1 MSESVELR
9 PWLDGNIP
17 AGRGPGSLLAAGRAD
32 VEVGF
37 IEMVDDSK
45 ARAYYPADSSNEI
58 VAPVMEGRYFAG
70 AICPALLGSDGRV
83 AAIYP
88 PLAWVEGED
97 PLLVGD
103 AEADRAR
110 VEHLQE
116 EKNERFEAA
125 KAALDEEME
134 NLDERLETSRADITQ
149 AQEDAAAAI
158 LEAIATRDAAMM
170 GAVDWYATTPTP
182 DSPPATGWSTT
193 PPEWGG
199 GAYIWRKTVVTH
211 GDGTQVVG
219 EPVLITGNQ
228 GPAGTGAALVRIDS
242 TRGTVFKEAGFSTD
256 LQATVF
262 SGAKQIAS
270 IYELWEEF
278 GPRAYLEW
286 WWRKHDDSD
295 FGLISSADTRLSQA
309 GFRLTVSPAD
319 VDVSTVFQCVL
330 HA

>member
-1 MSESVELR
+1 MRNNLPEGAQPWAKQVSKTLRSDKKTLSRSEANQRSKTVQMSVGGSRLARVDSSVADVRTAEDRLSD
-9 PWLDGNIP
+9 LE
-17 AGRGPGSLLAAGRAD
+17 GSLSGT
-32 VEVGF
+32 
-37 IEMVDDSK
+37 
-45 ARAYYPADSSNEI
+45 
-58 VAPVMEGRYFAG
+58 
-70 AICPALLGSDGRV
+70 
-83 AAIYP
+83 
-88 PLAWVEGED
+88 VEGIDEIIND
-97 PLLVGD
+97 PETGLSTRLD
-103 AEADRAR
+103 
-110 VEHLQE
+110 
-116 EKNERFEAA
+116 AA

-134 NLDERLETSRADITQ
+134 NLDERLTASRADITQ

-262 SGAKQIAS
+262 SGAKQITD
-270 IYELWEEF
+270 IYGLWEEF
-278 GPRAYLEW
+278 GPTAYLEW

-330 HA
+330 NT

>member
-1 MSESVELR
+1 MRNNLPEGAQPWAKHVNKTLNKDRRKLSRNEANKRSNQVNIAVGGPRLAKVDASEASNRSNETRLED
-9 PWLDGNIP
+9 LE
-17 AGRGPGSLLAAGRAD
+17 GSLGGTIDGFDD
-32 VEVGF
+32 VLN
-37 IEMVDDSK
+37 
-45 ARAYYPADSSNEI
+45 NEDTGVI
-58 VAPVMEGRYFAG
+58 PMLEQQKVR
-70 AICPALLGSDGRV
+70 L
-83 AAIYP
+83 
-88 PLAWVEGED
+88 
-97 PLLVGD
+97 
-103 AEADRAR
+103 
-110 VEHLQE
+110 E
-116 EKNERFEAA
+116 EA

-149 AQEDAAAAI
+149 AQEDAARAI
-158 LEAIATRDAAMM
+158 LEAIATRDAAMI
-170 GAVDWYATTPTP
+170 GSVDWYATTPTP

-262 SGAKQIAS
+262 SGAKQITD

-278 GPRAYLEW
+278 GPTAYLEW

>member
-1 MSESVELR
+1 MISEPCFYLDLIPPTQR
-9 PWLDGNIP
+9 PQK
-17 AGRGPGSLLAAGRAD
+17 LLAPSRQDGQARFLELVDSTSAR
-32 VEVGF
+32 VE
-37 IEMVDDSK
+37 
-45 ARAYYPADSSNEI
+45 YPVNSGNE
-58 VAPVMEGRYFAG
+58 VVTAMAEGTYFAG
-70 AICPALLGSDGRV
+70 ALCAGVLGADGRV
-83 AAIYP
+83 AMVYP
-88 PLAWVEGED
+88 PLGWVDDEE
-97 PLLVGD
+97 PIQVGD
-103 AEADRAR
+103 AP
-110 VEHLQE
+110 EHLQQVTGALE
-116 EKNERFEAA
+116 DAQTR
-125 KAALDEEME
+125 LDEEMSG
-134 NLDERLETSRADITQ
+134 LTKVVDASRADITQ

-199 GAYIWRKTVVTH
+199 GAYIWRKTIITH
-211 GDGTQVVG
+211 GDGTKVEG
-219 EPVLITGNQ
+219 TPALITGNQ

-262 SGAKQIAS
+262 SGAKQITD
-270 IYELWEEF
+270 IYGLWEEF
-278 GPRAYLEW
+278 GPTAYLEW

>member
-1 MSESVELR
+1 MRNNLPEGAQPWAKQVSKTLRADKKTLSRSEANQRAKTVQMSVGGSRLARVDSSIADVRTAEDRLSDLE
-9 PWLDGNIP
+9 
-17 AGRGPGSLLAAGRAD
+17 GSLTGT
-32 VEVGF
+32 
-37 IEMVDDSK
+37 
-45 ARAYYPADSSNEI
+45 
-58 VAPVMEGRYFAG
+58 
-70 AICPALLGSDGRV
+70 
-83 AAIYP
+83 
-88 PLAWVEGED
+88 VEGIDEVLND
-97 PLLVGD
+97 PETGIS
-103 AEADRAR
+103 AR
-110 VEHLQE
+110 LD
-116 EKNERFEAA
+116 AA

-134 NLDERLETSRADITQ
+134 NLDERLTASRADITQ

-182 DSPPATGWSTT
+182 TTPPTTGWSTT

-199 GAYIWRKTVVTH
+199 GAYIWRKTIVTH

-256 LQATVF
+256 LHATVF
-262 SGAKQIAS
+262 SGAKQITD
-270 IYELWEEF
+270 IYGLWEEF
-278 GPRAYLEW
+278 GPTAYLEW

>member
-1 MSESVELR
+1 MTEVTLR
-9 PWLDGNIP
+9 PYIDGRIP
-17 AGRGPGSLLAAGRAD
+17 SRGASSRLLQEGRAD
-32 VEVGF
+32 VEVRF
-37 IEMVDDSK
+37 IELVGAGSV
-45 ARAYYPADSSNEI
+45 RVYYPVESDNEI
-58 VAPVMEGRYFAG
+58 VAPCEGGRYFVDAV
-70 AICPALLGSDGRV
+70 CPAVLGTDGRI
-83 AAIYP
+83 ARIFP
-88 PLAWVEGED
+88 PLEWVEGED
-97 PLLVGD
+97 PTLVGA

-110 VEHLQE
+110 VEQLQE

-125 KAALDEEME
+125 RAALDEEMK

-149 AQEDAAAAI
+149 AQEDAAEAI
-158 LEAIATRDAAMM
+158 LEAIATRDAAMI
-170 GAVDWYATTPTP
+170 GSVDWYATTPTP
-182 DSPPATGWSTT
+182 TTPPTTGWSTV

-262 SGAKQIAS
+262 SGAKQITS

-278 GPRAYLEW
+278 GPTAYLEW

>member
-1 MSESVELR
+1 MSTVTNSLNKVFFRQSATPEYTIASQDTGVVYYGTIV
-9 PWLDGNIP
+9 DG
-17 AGRGPGSLLAAGRAD
+17 GLL
-32 VEVGF
+32 
-37 IEMVDDSK
+37 IDDSGDGT
-45 ARAYYPADSSNEI
+45 PI
-58 VAPVMEGRYFAG
+58 AG
-70 AICPALLGSDGRV
+70 PFQTLTPYEDGQRV
-83 AAIYP
+83 AFVLRGAR
-88 PLAWVEGED
+88 PLILSIEGGFTATNQWSGLESITESTAEHSAEVEKALGE
-97 PLLVGD
+97 
-103 AEADRAR
+103 
-110 VEHLQE
+110 
-116 EKNERFEAA
+116 A

-182 DSPPATGWSTT
+182 TTPPTTGWSTT

-211 GDGTQVVG
+211 GDGTKVEG
-219 EPVLITGNQ
+219 APALITGNQ

-262 SGAKQIAS
+262 SGAKQITS

-278 GPRAYLEW
+278 GPTAYLEW